1 MQAKPYPETKRR
13 ILVEQN
19 PKDFRVFLVKIRCED
34 GKQFIREKLLHN
46 QVPGFR
52 PGRTP
57 LSLTVSRLIA
67 KLKNE
72 QELTNPNSRVWK
84 LFCDAWKFWVKS
96 HTEVNEILLEF
107 DNSADFDKN
116 DECITPPNSE
126 LDIKCFEFL
135 LEASCNTSI
144 HQEMIRSFYEFGYFN
159 EDERIENLI
168 NQFRSLK
175 EIEQHQRFPGLPN
188 EIDELSRIVNKL
200 SQTVESFNSLFSTKQ
215 SVVKLEQQLTQQIA
229 EVSQSFGKQLQ
240 KLEDKT
246 ERINQAFDTRLSKVE
261 TQRAGRLVKQQG
273 MAKALNRINQ
283 FETRLSTFEKSVKS
297 IKTKPTIT
305 ELTNNIESK
314 INRLIDQRTQD
325 RIEQIDI
332 QMAAK
337 IKSLED
343 KFDKTSKIISGIQ
356 EKKTDVPRVASQALK
371 IGKQYQ
377 SKLKEK
383 TERYK
388 DENDYLEDFCYC
400 LRRFGVT
407 DSADK
412 EMAVAIHIA
421 LKAFRALEITDAR
434 IIKVWR
440 LMCDSHLYDT
450 TINVEMGWLGL
461 QDWFPNFFAQRCFG
475 ERLEQID
482 LEVSIRK
489 MRELGDM
496 LWVIHLRDCDRSFPD
511 SYLPSFLDWVDEL
524 CNGSIR
530 VLLNR
535 CLGTNHCDINE
546 NFYEQVA
553 RLPKPKTKEPIE
565 SQNLRPSGIPLTL
578 SEWESWCRPNPDLDS
593 QYKKYYDFLE
603 NIRSVVENRGVQI
616 PIELLRE
623 IRPYLQLSNNIM
635 AVDRAFDWAL
645 TLRLLPWIGNRH
657 RLIDAVLNLVN
668 NGHEELPRFQ
678 EELQI
683 ARETDK

>member
-1 MQAKPYPETKRR
+1 MQVKPYPESKRR

-19 PKDFRVFLVKIRCED
+19 PKDFRVFLVEIRCEE
-34 GKQFIREKLLHN
+34 GKQFIREKLLHD

-72 QELTNPNSRVWK
+72 QELTNPNSHVWN
-84 LFCDAWKFWVKS
+84 LFGDAWKFWVES
-96 HTEVNEILLEF
+96 HTEVNEILLKF
-107 DNSADFDKN
+107 DNGADFDKN

-135 LEASCNTSI
+135 LEAGCNISI
-144 HQEMIRSFYEFGYFN
+144 HQEMIRRFYEFGYFN
-159 EDERIENLI
+159 KDERIENLI
-168 NQFRSLK
+168 NQFSSLK
-175 EIEQHQRFPGLPN
+175 EIEQHQRLPGLPN
-188 EIDELSRIVNKL
+188 EIDELSRTVNKI
-200 SQTVESFNSLFSTKQ
+200 SQTVESLNSVFSTKQ
-215 SVVKLEQQLTQQIA
+215 SIDKLEQQLIQQIA
-229 EVSQSFGKQLQ
+229 EVSQSFEKQLQ
-240 KLEDKT
+240 KLEEKI
-246 ERINQAFDTRLSKVE
+246 ERMNQSFGTRLSKVE
-261 TQRAGRLVKQQG
+261 TQAVGQMVKQPG
-273 MAKALNRINQ
+273 MSKVLNRINQ
-283 FETRLSTFEKSVKS
+283 FETKLSTFEKLVKS
-297 IKTKPTIT
+297 IKNKPTTT

-314 INRLIDQRTQD
+314 INCLIDQRVQE

-343 KFDKTSKIISGIQ
+343 KFDKTSNIISGIQ
-356 EKKTDVPRVASQALK
+356 TKKTDGARVASQALK
-371 IGKQYQ
+371 VGKQYQ

-383 TERYK
+383 SERYK
-388 DENDYLEDFCYC
+388 DENDYLGDFCYC

-407 DSADK
+407 DSADE
-412 EMAVAIHIA
+412 EMALAIHIA
-421 LKAFRALEITDAR
+421 LKAFRAIEITDAR
-434 IIKVWR
+434 IIKIWR
-440 LMCDSHLYDT
+440 LICDNHFYDT

-482 LEVSIRK
+482 LETSIRK

-496 LWVIHLRDCDRSFPD
+496 SWVIHLRDCDRSFPD
-511 SYLPSFLDWVDEL
+511 SYLPSFLDWIGEL
-524 CNGSIR
+524 CEGGIK
-530 VLLNR
+530 VLLTR

-546 NFYEQVA
+546 NFYERVA
-553 RLPKPKTKEPIE
+553 RLPKPKAKEPIE
-565 SQNLRPSGIPLTL
+565 SQNLRPSEIPLTL
-578 SEWESWCRPNPDLDS
+578 SEWESWCRPSSDLDS
-593 QYKKYYDFLE
+593 QYNKYYDFLE
-603 NIRSVVENRGVQI
+603 NLRSVVENRGVQI

-623 IRPYLQLSNNIM
+623 IRPYLQLSHNIM
-635 AVDRAFDWAL
+635 AGHRAFDWAL

-657 RLIDAVLNLVN
+657 RLIDAVLNQIN
-668 NGHEELPRFQ
+668 NGNEELPRFQ

-683 ARETDK
+683 AREADE